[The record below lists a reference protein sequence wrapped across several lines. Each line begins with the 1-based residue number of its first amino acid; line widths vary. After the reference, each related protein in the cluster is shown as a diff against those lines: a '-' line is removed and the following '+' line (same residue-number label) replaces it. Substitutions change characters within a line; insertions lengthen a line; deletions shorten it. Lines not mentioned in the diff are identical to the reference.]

1 MAGSGKTG
9 RIGDGWHFLKG
20 KTLRVMGGLCV
31 HVCSVLAVTAFA
43 SVAYGQ
49 NAKAVFEKVAPS
61 IVVINKIDGSAQGS
75 GVVIARDDS
84 SLSTTV
90 TIATNCHLVGEDR
103 TLTIVRGER
112 TAPAEVSRK
121 YQKRDIC
128 ILTAQADLPV
138 APMRSVKTLKIGE
151 KVFAVGAPRG
161 LELSISDGI
170 VSQLRNVAGESAPTI
185 QTNAAISPGSSGG
198 GLFDEQGK
206 LLGLTSFYVKS
217 SQNLNFAAP
226 SDWLQEAL
234 EGKKIPPSQ
243 ELASDTQAPRP
254 GDFIDRAC
262 GWQLIAQSDAL
273 QFYLDPCEVKKY
285 ERLILAWRL
294 QSPQK
299 DRPGTP
305 ISNTSEKL
313 RIAYD
318 CDIQRNAVIG
328 IIQYSE
334 PMGKGDI
341 LSQTKSRPEPDWKF
355 EDVVPGSINANVL
368 SWACSLAGPNQR
380 KPAGP
385 E

>member
-1 MAGSGKTG
+1 
-9 RIGDGWHFLKG
+9 
-20 KTLRVMGGLCV
+20 
-31 HVCSVLAVTAFA
+31 VLAVAGLA
-43 SVAYGQ
+43 SIAYGQ
-49 NAKAVFEKVAPS
+49 NAKSVFEKVAPS
-61 IVVINKIDGSAQGS
+61 IVVINKNDGSAQGS

-112 TAPAEVSRK
+112 TAPAEVLRK

-170 VSQLRNVAGESAPTI
+170 VSQLRNVAGENVPTI

-198 GLFDEQGK
+198 GLFDEQGL

-234 EGKKIPPSQ
+234 EGKKVPPSH
-243 ELASDTQAPRP
+243 EPASDTSSPRP
-254 GDFIDRAC
+254 GDLIDRTC
-262 GWQLIAQSDAL
+262 GWQLVAQSDAL

-285 ERLILAWRL
+285 EKRVLAWRL

-299 DRPGTP
+299 DRASTKDGT
-305 ISNTSEKL
+305 TSEKL

-341 LSQTKSRPEPDWKF
+341 LLQTKSRPEPDWKF
-355 EDVVPGSINANVL
+355 EDVVPGSINANIL
-368 SWACSLAGPNQR
+368 TWACNLASATQR
-380 KPAGP
+380 KLEGP

>member
-1 MAGSGKTG
+1 MKG
-9 RIGDGWHFLKG
+9 R
-20 KTLRVMGGLCV
+20 TVRVMGVLCV
-31 HVCSVLAVTAFA
+31 HICSALTVAGLA

-49 NAKAVFEKVAPS
+49 NAKSVFEKVAPS

-75 GVVIARDDS
+75 GVVIARDES

-103 TLTIVRGER
+103 TLTIIRGER
-112 TAPAEVSRK
+112 TAPAEVLRK

-138 APMRSVKTLKIGE
+138 APMRSVQTLKIGE

-170 VSQLRNVAGESAPTI
+170 VSQLRNVAGENVPTI

-234 EGKKIPPSQ
+234 EAKKVPLH
-243 ELASDTQAPRP
+243 ELASDSQVPRP
-254 GDFIDRAC
+254 RDLIDRTC
-262 GWQLIAQSDAL
+262 GWQLVAQSDAL

-285 ERLILAWRL
+285 ERLVLAWRL

-341 LSQTKSRPEPDWKF
+341 LLQTKSRPEPDWKF

-380 KPAGP
+380 KPAGL